1 MRKQITLLFF
11 GLISFHFLLAQQ
23 NVSKEIYQSYRTSN
37 FRTNKLFLK
46 KIDPEN
52 VEYRLLNAAVFFCTN
67 EQRLKYKRKELQHVV
82 ELEDAS
88 YLHSKQMG
96 ELNFFSHENTF
107 DEKLRVA
114 DDRGKICGI
123 QNPKIAENIVY
134 YSSNETSKLTYL
146 ELADILIEM
155 WKSSKPHWENILSNK
170 ALELG
175 CGVFVVINGDEK
187 SFYGTQNFQF
197 FDKVIAK

>member
-1 MRKQITLLFF
+1 MTKQIVSLFL
-11 GLISFHFLLAQQ
+11 GLISFHFLFAQQ
-23 NVSKEIYQSYRTSN
+23 NVSKDIYQSYSTSN
-37 FRTNKLFLK
+37 FRTNNLFLK

-52 VEYRLLNAAVFFCTN
+52 VDYRLLNAAVFFCTN

-82 ELEDAS
+82 ELENAA

-96 ELNFFSHENTF
+96 ELSFFSHENAF

-123 QNPKIAENIVY
+123 QNPKMAENIVY
-134 YSSNETSKLTYL
+134 FSSNEPSKLTYL
-146 ELADILIEM
+146 ELADKLIAM
-155 WKSSKPHWENILSNK
+155 WKSSKLHWENILSNE
-170 ALELG
+170 AIELG
-175 CGVFVVINGDEK
+175 CGVFVVISGDEK

>member
-37 FRTNKLFLK
+37 FRTNQLFLK

-52 VEYRLLNAAVFFCTN
+52 VDYRLLNAAVFFCTN

-82 ELEDAS
+82 ELENAS

-96 ELNFFSHENTF
+96 ELSFFSHENAF

-134 YSSNETSKLTYL
+134 YSSNEPSKLTYL
-146 ELADILIEM
+146 ELADKLIAM
-155 WKSSKPHWENILSNK
+155 WKSSKPHWENILSDS

-175 CGVFVVINGDEK
+175 CGVFFVSNGDEK